1 MSTDIKKLADQRLK
15 AIGAAREILDR
26 AQEESRSTDAEER
39 SQVQKALDEASSL
52 GQAIAVAQEESRI
65 AKLDDKYGGL
75 NEEAEWR
82 RLLPTNSP
90 EEPENTDEDRLR
102 QVLRGERAV
111 LEFKPQ
117 DYRALSTGTDS
128 AGGHTVPEG
137 FLPQLMDY
145 REKYSGIRM
154 AGVNVIRTTT
164 GEPLDIPHVLSQGT
178 AALTAEAGTIAGT
191 DPTFQVR
198 TLGAYKYGQLIALS
212 HELVQDNAVN
222 LTGWLA
228 REMGRALAKATEAHY
243 GTGTGSNQPQGIA
256 PAASVGVTGAGGTA
270 AGNSGAPRFDNLI
283 ALKYTLDSAYLDS
296 DAGWLMHQSTV
307 ARIAAMKDDNDNYL
321 WQPNNIA
328 GEPETLLGFP
338 VYTTP
343 AMPEIGSQTRSI
355 LFANF
360 PEAYIIRDAGG
371 VRVERSNEYKFATDE
386 IAMKAVI
393 RTDGRGSYGKASKAF
408 VGGSF

>member
-15 AIGAAREILDR
+15 AIGAARAILDR

-39 SQVQKALDEASSL
+39 SQVQKALDEATSL

-65 AKLDDKYGGL
+65 AKIDDKYDGL

-90 EEPENTDEDRLR
+90 APTESLVSTEERVLR
-102 QVLRGERAV
+102 QVISGERTGA
-111 LEFKPQ
+111 EFKPQ
-117 DYRALSTGTDS
+117 DYRALSVGTDS

-154 AGVNVIRTTT
+154 AGVNVIRTTS
-164 GEPLDIPHVLSQGT
+164 GEPLDIPHVLAQGT

-198 TLGAYKYGQLIALS
+198 TLGAYKYAQIVALT
-212 HELVQDNAVN
+212 HELVEDNAVN

-228 REMGRALAKATEAHY
+228 REMGRALAKASEAHY
-243 GTGTGSNQPQGIA
+243 GTGTGSSQPQGIA
-256 PAASVGVTGAGGTA
+256 PASSVGVTGTTSGGAFT
-270 AGNSGAPRFDNLI
+270 FDNLI
-283 ALKYTLDSAYLDS
+283 ALKYTLDSAYMDS

-307 ARIAAMKDDNDNYL
+307 ANIAAMKDDNKNYL
-321 WQPNNIA
+321 WQPNNIV
-328 GEPETLLGFP
+328 GEPDSLLGFP
-338 VYTTP
+338 IYTTP
-343 AMPEIGSQTRSI
+343 AMPEIGTQARSVI
-355 LFANF
+355 FANF

-371 VRVERSNEYKFATDE
+371 VRVERSYEYKFATDE
-386 IAMKAVI
+386 VALKAVI
-393 RTDGRGSYGKASKAF
+393 RTDGRGSYGKAGKAF
-408 VGGSF
+408 VGGTS